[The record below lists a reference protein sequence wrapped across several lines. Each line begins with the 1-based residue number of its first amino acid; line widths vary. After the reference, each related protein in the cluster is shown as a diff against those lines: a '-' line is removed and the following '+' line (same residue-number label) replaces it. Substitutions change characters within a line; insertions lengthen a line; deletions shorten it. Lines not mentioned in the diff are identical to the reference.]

1 MNVAS
6 QIERHLPQQMLE
18 LVGDISREAT
28 QLGQKAYLVGGVV
41 RDLLLG
47 YSNLDL
53 DVVIEGDAVK
63 LAQRIA
69 KIRQLRLVTHPRF
82 GTVKLSDDNFT
93 LDIATARCETYSN
106 PGALPTVIYGT
117 LSGDLFRRDFS
128 INAMAIS
135 LVPSNYG
142 ELIDPYQGRND
153 IERRYIRILHPGSFS
168 DDATRILRA
177 IRYEQR
183 LGFELEL
190 QTSQML
196 KQDISMLDT
205 ISGDR
210 IRHELELILK
220 EKHPESALGRLGEL
234 GALQKINVALRGN
247 GWITEKFSKARLLS
261 KSDQL
266 PSLYLCLFIYSLSQ
280 RENGQLIHRLNVP
293 AKLARALRDTLQL
306 KSRLHLL
313 CKTSVKHSEIYYLL
327 REYDPLAVK
336 ANAITSESS
345 STRSNLELFLTK
357 LRYVKTL
364 LNGDSLKKLGFSA
377 GLELG
382 EILQV
387 LHKAKL
393 DGEVKTVEEEKKLAL
408 SMKPQHKGKR
418 RKAPKV
424 N

>member
-1 MNVAS
+1 VNVAS
-6 QIERHLPQQMLE
+6 QIERYLPQQMLE
-18 LVGDISREAT
+18 LVEDISRKAN
-28 QLGQKAYLVGGVV
+28 QMGHKAYLVGGVV
-41 RDLLLG
+41 RDLFLG

-53 DVVIEGDAVK
+53 DMVIEGDAVK
-63 LAQRIA
+63 LAQQIA
-69 KIRQLRLVTHPRF
+69 KTRQLRLVTHPRF
-82 GTVKLSDDNFT
+82 GTAKLGYSNFT
-93 LDIATARCETYSN
+93 LDIATARCETYSK
-106 PGALPTVIYGT
+106 PGALPTVVYGT
-117 LSGDLFRRDFS
+117 IRDDLFRRDFS

-135 LVPSNYG
+135 LVPSNHG
-142 ELIDPYQGRND
+142 ELIDPFQGSDD
-153 IERRYIRILHPGSFS
+153 IERRYIRILHSGSFR
-168 DDATRILRA
+168 DDATRIFRA

-190 QTSQML
+190 QTLQML
-196 KQDISMLDT
+196 QQSIPMLDT

-234 GALQKINVALRGN
+234 GVLQRVNSALRGN
-247 GWITEKFSKARLLS
+247 GWIAEKFSKARLLS
-261 KSDQL
+261 KSGQL
-266 PSLYLCLFIYSLSQ
+266 PTLYLCLFIYSLSQ
-280 RENGQLIHRLNVP
+280 EESERLIHRLNVP

-327 REYDPLAVK
+327 REYDPLAVQ
-336 ANAITSESS
+336 ANAIASESS
-345 STRSNLELFLTK
+345 STRSNLELFIAR
-357 LRYVKTL
+357 LRHVKTL

-393 DGEVKTVEEEKKLAL
+393 DGEVKTAEGEKKLAL
-408 SMKPQHKGKR
+408 SMKPQYKGKR
-418 RKAPKV
+418 LKTPKV